1 MINDKGKIKRR
12 LTHFYNS
19 RRSKLKFSYEL
30 IKSEIK
36 EQLKVYLKNIPFPE
50 ETRKN
55 LIKSIKISNYER
67 TQTDILNIKNFLI
80 NSQVLELFKFTNS
93 NEEIIEKLLIH
104 CIINI
109 KPSI

>member
-1 MINDKGKIKRR
+1 M
-12 LTHFYNS
+12 
-19 RRSKLKFSYEL
+19 
-30 IKSEIK
+30 
-36 EQLKVYLKNIPFPE
+36 KVYFKNIPTPE

-55 LIKSIKISNYER
+55 LIKSIKITNYER